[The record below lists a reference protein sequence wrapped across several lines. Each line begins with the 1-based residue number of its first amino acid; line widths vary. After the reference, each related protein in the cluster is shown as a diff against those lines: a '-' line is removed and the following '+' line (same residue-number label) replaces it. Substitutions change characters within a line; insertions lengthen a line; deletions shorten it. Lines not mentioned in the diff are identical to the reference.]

1 MWAEAVEGLV
11 GADLGGDGREA
22 GWAAVN
28 GRAGPASVVGQI
40 AGLHTFTS
48 FAAFAA
54 VMTTGSLKAVAPE
67 LPVHLEPVDW
77 AHLLGPG
84 VMPAPP
90 D

>member
-40 AGLHTFTS
+40 AGPHT

-54 VMTTGSLKAVAPE
+54 AMTTDSLKAVAPE
-67 LPVHLEPVDW
+67 LPVHLEPVGW